1 METEPVGGSSS
12 SREDSGAIIARLSAE
27 NNELRKRVAELTSD
41 AARSQHPLSLSPGR
55 QQRPPSRRLQSPR
68 DSRKGHAPQVTPD
81 QSGSDDERAKT
92 RRTGEAEKTAST
104 SKDANKAAPQVLPE
118 APQAEQPKIP
128 PIVLRKQENWSHVS
142 RLLKDRKA
150 NYVKAKMIGD
160 NSIAIT
166 PATAADYRLITK
178 VLEADKQEYH
188 TYSLHEERN
197 LRAVIRGIPT
207 GISEEEIKADLVEQ
221 GFTVLSVHRMTSR
234 RDKRTMPLVLVQVP
248 TNQGNLLQVQR
259 CCALVVRVEKQR
271 QATVATQCHRCQKF
285 GHGQSRCTAQPK
297 CVKCGADHETGRC
310 EKSREE
316 PARCA
321 NCSGPHPASYRGCP
335 KYPKPAK
342 KTAEAK
348 KPAATAGGQTQPP
361 RPSAAAVPGKS
372 FAAAA
377 AGTKKQVPPAVASQA
392 QKGPQVD
399 LAGLVGALSQF
410 QTIIAELQKVAQIMP
425 LLQEFLTRLEIDVVA
440 LQETRLAEN
449 MSTKIPGYVV
459 YRQDRNRRGG
469 GVAVAIKRGIDHYM
483 LQVPQLDTIEAVA
496 VGIRTSRYGEVAVAS
511 CYHPPGRTILEQDI
525 EALLTVGPRVIAIG
539 DFNAKA
545 QDWNSRQLNP
555 SGAALRRFLENTVDV
570 VAIGPVEPT
579 FDGQGRF
586 APDVLDIAL
595 LKAIPAETDITSH
608 HEGSSDHNPVLL
620 TMGDPTPQGDI
631 IVKRNT
637 DWANFRAEMQR
648 STAIPRIETTDDLE
662 AAVVSLETDIRTALE
677 RSTTETRE
685 VRQANYIGEI
695 PLEAQQLIR
704 DRRAARR
711 RALRSGAPEHR
722 RIANQLS
729 RRVRA
734 ALDEHRQETWRRF
747 VESLNPRDNSLW
759 KTQKALKTRRRPVPP
774 LHGEQGIVHTN
785 RDKAE
790 AFADSL
796 ELQCRENQ
804 LDDEDEEHTALVERR
819 AMRIGQTPED
829 EEIPIQWSNNVKYL
843 GVYLDR
849 TMTWGHH
856 VAETIRKAKIAR
868 ARLYPLLC
876 GESRLNLRNKLLLIK
891 SIIQP
896 QLTYASTAW
905 GHACKT
911 HLKRIQAVENIALR
925 TAVSAPW
932 FVRNRDLH
940 RDLEWTPVQEVIKTK
955 AAKVYAKATDHENP
969 LLRAA
974 VGYVPDRAATHRRPR
989 QQLLDPG

>member
-1 METEPVGGSSS
+1 MAVQRRMPES
-12 SREDSGAIIARLSAE
+12 L
-27 NNELRKRVAELTSD
+27 RVASWNIDSFT
-41 AARSQHPLSLSPGR
+41 AR
-55 QQRPPSRRLQSPR
+55 
-68 DSRKGHAPQVTPD
+68 K
-81 QSGSDDERAKT
+81 
-92 RRTGEAEKTAST
+92 
-104 SKDANKAAPQVLPE
+104 
-118 APQAEQPKIP
+118 
-128 PIVLRKQENWSHVS
+128 
-142 RLLKDRKA
+142 
-150 NYVKAKMIGD
+150 
-160 NSIAIT
+160 
-166 PATAADYRLITK
+166 
-178 VLEADKQEYH
+178 
-188 TYSLHEERN
+188 HE
-197 LRAVIRGIPT
+197 
-207 GISEEEIKADLVEQ
+207 
-221 GFTVLSVHRMTSR
+221 
-234 RDKRTMPLVLVQVP
+234 
-248 TNQGNLLQVQR
+248 
-259 CCALVVRVEKQR
+259 
-271 QATVATQCHRCQKF
+271 
-285 GHGQSRCTAQPK
+285 
-297 CVKCGADHETGRC
+297 
-310 EKSREE
+310 
-316 PARCA
+316 
-321 NCSGPHPASYRGCP
+321 
-335 KYPKPAK
+335 
-342 KTAEAK
+342 
-348 KPAATAGGQTQPP
+348 
-361 RPSAAAVPGKS
+361 
-372 FAAAA
+372 
-377 AGTKKQVPPAVASQA
+377 
-392 QKGPQVD
+392 
-399 LAGLVGALSQF
+399 
-410 QTIIAELQKVAQIMP
+410 
-425 LLQEFLTRLEIDVVA
+425 LQEFLSRLEIDVVA

-449 MSTKIPGYVV
+449 IRTKIPGYVV

-570 VAIGPVEPT
+570 VAIGPEEPT

-804 LDDEDEEHTALVERR
+804 LDDEDEEHTAL
-819 AMRIGQTPED
+819 
-829 EEIPIQWSNNVKYL
+829 WSNNVKYL
-843 GVYLDR
+843 GVHLDR

-911 HLKRIQAVENIALR
+911 HLKRIQTVENIALR
-925 TAVSAPW
+925 TAVSAPL
-932 FVRNRDLH
+932 VRKEQRPAPGPGMDTGARSHQDQSRQGVRQSDGSRKSPPTSGGNHQDQANNGGPRSDIDF
-940 RDLEWTPVQEVIKTK
+940 RTCPSPRTCSRITIPI
-955 AAKVYAKATDHENP
+955 P
-969 LLRAA
+969 LLGRTLKSAWAA
-974 VGYVPDRAATHRRPR
+974 IP
-989 QQLLDPG
+989 

>member
-12 SREDSGAIIARLSAE
+12 SREDSGVIIATLSAE
-27 NNELRKRVAELTSD
+27 NNELRKRVAELTCEL
-41 AARSQHPLSLSPGR
+41 AAVR
-55 QQRPPSRRLQSPR
+55 QQATEEAQKAASRHQELMQHLAPSRSGCSEKPAPAQPVPR
-68 DSRKGHAPQVTPD
+68 ATPAAPQPTSAKSKGQQKRPRPQVTPD
-81 QSGSDDERAKT
+81 QSASDDERAKT

-128 PIVLRKQENWSHVS
+128 PMVLRKQENWSHVS

-207 GISEEEIKADLVEQ
+207 GISEKEIKADLVEQ

-234 RDKRTMPLVLVQVP
+234 RDMRTMPLVLVQVP
-248 TNQGNLLQVQR
+248 TNQGNLL
-259 CCALVVRVEKQR
+259 
-271 QATVATQCHRCQKF
+271 
-285 GHGQSRCTAQPK
+285 QSRCTAQPK

-310 EKSREE
+310 KKSREE

-342 KTAEAK
+342 KTAGAK

-361 RPSAAAVPGKS
+361 GPSAAAVPES
-372 FAAAA
+372 LR
-377 AGTKKQVPPAVASQA
+377 VASWNIDSFTA
-392 QKGPQVD
+392 RKH
-399 LAGLVGALSQF
+399 
-410 QTIIAELQKVAQIMP
+410 E
-425 LLQEFLTRLEIDVVA
+425 LQEFLTRLEIDVVA

-459 YRQDRNRRGG
+459 LRQDRNRRGG
-469 GVAVAIKRGIDHYM
+469 GVAVATKRGIDHYM

-496 VGIRTSRYGEVAVAS
+496 VGIRTSRG
-511 CYHPPGRTILEQDI
+511 DI
-525 EALLTVGPRVIAIG
+525 EG
-539 DFNAKA
+539 
-545 QDWNSRQLNP
+545 
-555 SGAALRRFLENTVDV
+555 
-570 VAIGPVEPT
+570 
-579 FDGQGRF
+579 
-586 APDVLDIAL
+586 
-595 LKAIPAETDITSH
+595 
-608 HEGSSDHNPVLL
+608 
-620 TMGDPTPQGDI
+620 
-631 IVKRNT
+631 KRNT

-648 STAIPRIETTDDLE
+648 SAAIPRIETTDDLE
-662 AAVVSLETDIRTALE
+662 AAVVSLEADIRTALE

-685 VRQANYIGEI
+685 V
-695 PLEAQQLIR
+695 
-704 DRRAARR
+704 RRAARR

-819 AMRIGQTPED
+819 ARQIGQTPDD
-829 EEIPIQWSNNVKYL
+829 EEIRTVLSPHLFNIYTSDLPRTDRTSMSLYADDTVLAAQSTEAAMASRYRQRTTDELEEWCNRWKVAINADKSTGIIFTRRPTQRRAQEVTINGEAIQWSNNVKYL
-843 GVYLDR
+843 G
-849 TMTWGHH
+849 G
-856 VAETIRKAKIAR
+856 
-868 ARLYPLLC
+868 P
-876 GESRLNLRNKLLLIK
+876 
-891 SIIQP
+891 
-896 QLTYASTAW
+896 
-905 GHACKT
+905 
-911 HLKRIQAVENIALR
+911 
-925 TAVSAPW
+925 
-932 FVRNRDLH
+932 
-940 RDLEWTPVQEVIKTK
+940 
-955 AAKVYAKATDHENP
+955 
-969 LLRAA
+969 
-974 VGYVPDRAATHRRPR
+974 PR
-989 QQLLDPG
+989 QDDDVGPPRS

>member
-1 METEPVGGSSS
+1 M
-12 SREDSGAIIARLSAE
+12 L
-27 NNELRKRVAELTSD
+27 NFRKRVAELTCEL
-41 AARSQHPLSLSPGR
+41 AAVR
-55 QQRPPSRRLQSPR
+55 QQATEEAQKAASRHQELMQHLAPSRSGCSEKPAPAQPVPR
-68 DSRKGHAPQVTPD
+68 ATPAAPQPTSAKSKGQQKRPRPQVTPD

-361 RPSAAAVPGKS
+361 RPSAAAVP
-372 FAAAA
+372 
-377 AGTKKQVPPAVASQA
+377 
-392 QKGPQVD
+392 
-399 LAGLVGALSQF
+399 
-410 QTIIAELQKVAQIMP
+410 
-425 LLQEFLTRLEIDVVA
+425 
-440 LQETRLAEN
+440 
-449 MSTKIPGYVV
+449 
-459 YRQDRNRRGG
+459 
-469 GVAVAIKRGIDHYM
+469 
-483 LQVPQLDTIEAVA
+483 
-496 VGIRTSRYGEVAVAS
+496 
-511 CYHPPGRTILEQDI
+511 
-525 EALLTVGPRVIAIG
+525 
-539 DFNAKA
+539 
-545 QDWNSRQLNP
+545 
-555 SGAALRRFLENTVDV
+555 
-570 VAIGPVEPT
+570 EPT

-774 LHGEQGIVHTN
+774 LQGEQGIVHTN

-829 EEIPIQWSNNVKYL
+829 EEIRNHQDQANNGGPRSDIDFRTCPSPRTCSRITIPI
-843 GVYLDR
+843 
-849 TMTWGHH
+849 
-856 VAETIRKAKIAR
+856 
-868 ARLYPLLC
+868 PLL
-876 GESRLNLRNKLLLIK
+876 GRTLK
-891 SIIQP
+891 S
-896 QLTYASTAW
+896 AW
-905 GHACKT
+905 
-911 HLKRIQAVENIALR
+911 
-925 TAVSAPW
+925 
-932 FVRNRDLH
+932 
-940 RDLEWTPVQEVIKTK
+940 
-955 AAKVYAKATDHENP
+955 AAIP
-969 LLRAA
+969 
-974 VGYVPDRAATHRRPR
+974 
-989 QQLLDPG
+989 

>member
-1 METEPVGGSSS
+1 MAVQRRMPES
-12 SREDSGAIIARLSAE
+12 L
-27 NNELRKRVAELTSD
+27 RVASWNIDSFT
-41 AARSQHPLSLSPGR
+41 AR
-55 QQRPPSRRLQSPR
+55 
-68 DSRKGHAPQVTPD
+68 K
-81 QSGSDDERAKT
+81 
-92 RRTGEAEKTAST
+92 
-104 SKDANKAAPQVLPE
+104 
-118 APQAEQPKIP
+118 
-128 PIVLRKQENWSHVS
+128 
-142 RLLKDRKA
+142 
-150 NYVKAKMIGD
+150 
-160 NSIAIT
+160 
-166 PATAADYRLITK
+166 
-178 VLEADKQEYH
+178 
-188 TYSLHEERN
+188 HE
-197 LRAVIRGIPT
+197 
-207 GISEEEIKADLVEQ
+207 
-221 GFTVLSVHRMTSR
+221 
-234 RDKRTMPLVLVQVP
+234 
-248 TNQGNLLQVQR
+248 
-259 CCALVVRVEKQR
+259 
-271 QATVATQCHRCQKF
+271 
-285 GHGQSRCTAQPK
+285 
-297 CVKCGADHETGRC
+297 
-310 EKSREE
+310 
-316 PARCA
+316 
-321 NCSGPHPASYRGCP
+321 
-335 KYPKPAK
+335 
-342 KTAEAK
+342 
-348 KPAATAGGQTQPP
+348 
-361 RPSAAAVPGKS
+361 
-372 FAAAA
+372 
-377 AGTKKQVPPAVASQA
+377 
-392 QKGPQVD
+392 
-399 LAGLVGALSQF
+399 
-410 QTIIAELQKVAQIMP
+410 
-425 LLQEFLTRLEIDVVA
+425 LQEFLSRLEIDVVA
-440 LQETRLAEN
+440 LQETRLTEN
-449 MSTKIPGYVV
+449 IRTKIPGYV
-459 YRQDRNRRGG
+459 
-469 GVAVAIKRGIDHYM
+469 
-483 LQVPQLDTIEAVA
+483 VPQLDTIEAVA
-496 VGIRTSRYGEVAVAS
+496 VGIRTSQYGEVAVAS
-511 CYHPPGRTILEQDI
+511 CYHPQDI

-570 VAIGPVEPT
+570 VAIGPEEPT

-608 HEGSSDHNPVLL
+608 HEGSSDHNPLRG
-620 TMGDPTPQGDI
+620 TRT
-631 IVKRNT
+631 
-637 DWANFRAEMQR
+637 
-648 STAIPRIETTDDLE
+648 
-662 AAVVSLETDIRTALE
+662 ETDIRTALE

-704 DRRAARR
+704 NRRAARR

-804 LDDEDEEHTALVERR
+804 LDDEDEEHTALGEKSTYRDLEAGVPQGTVLSPHLFNIYTSDLPRTDRTSMSLYADDTVLAAQSTEAATAGRYLQRAIDELEEWCNRWKVAINADKSTGIIFTRRPTQRR
-819 AMRIGQTPED
+819 AQEVTINGEA
-829 EEIPIQWSNNVKYL
+829 IQWSNNVKYL
-843 GVYLDR
+843 GVHLDR

-925 TAVSAPW
+925 TAISGPW

-974 VGYVPDRAATHRRPR
+974 VDYVPDRAATHRRPR